1 MIKRI
6 VLGDM
11 HGHIDH
17 VKDIYDYEKPDEV
30 IMLGDYL
37 DSGSVLLKD
46 QYKAFDEL
54 IKMKENHK
62 DPNKFILLIGNHDF
76 HYMYD
81 RASYSGYSNNTWVT
95 MHHTLMK
102 LFERKKMQF
111 IYVDKI
117 NNIIYSHAGIS
128 NIWFNEHCN
137 NISELED
144 INQLNFRSFDF
155 TYGNSFNVFGDDPL
169 NGPLWVRPMSLSKN
183 MLANKNGEKYV
194 QIVGHTQ
201 TKQPVMFDYN
211 GNLHLDYDN
220 LKDIKLITIDNLPFY
235 YIKETLN
242 DDMNIIERK
251 IVERKKYESSYI
263 Q

>member
-76 HYMYD
+76 HYIFNGEY
-81 RASYSGYSNNTWVT
+81 YSGYKIETQQLCGNILKSAVIED
-95 MHHTLMK
+95 K
-102 LFERKKMQF
+102 DIIP
-111 IYVDKI
+111 IYVD
-117 NNIIYSHAGIS
+117 NNIIFSHAGVT
-128 NIWFNEHCN
+128 NTWMTLHNLK
-137 NISELED
+137 LED
-144 INQLNFRSFDF
+144 VNKIDSMRDLHKFRF
-155 TYGNSFNVFGDDPL
+155 TGWNMYGDDPK
-169 NGPLWVRPMSLSKN
+169 NSPIWVRPNSLISDMYGDYK
-183 MLANKNGEKYV
+183 
-194 QIVGHTQ
+194 QIVGHTH
-201 TKQPVMFDYN
+201 TYTPLTDLNF
-211 GNLHLDYDN
+211 
-220 LKDIKLITIDNLPFY
+220 IAIDTMPNY
-235 YIKETLN
+235 YIVQELEDSKVINET
-242 DDMNIIERK
+242 IINNTK
-251 IVERKKYESSYI
+251 
-263 Q
+263 

>member
-1 MIKRI
+1 MGEE
-6 VLGDM
+6 VL
-11 HGHIDH
+11 
-17 VKDIYDYEKPDEV
+17 
-30 IMLGDYL
+30 
-37 DSGSVLLKD
+37 
-46 QYKAFDEL
+46 
-54 IKMKENHK
+54 N
-62 DPNKFILLIGNHDF
+62 
-76 HYMYD
+76 
-81 RASYSGYSNNTWVT
+81 
-95 MHHTLMK
+95 
-102 LFERKKMQF
+102 QF
-111 IYVDKI
+111 
-117 NNIIYSHAGIS
+117 
-128 NIWFNEHCN
+128 
-137 NISELED
+137 ISELED

-183 MLANKNGEKYV
+183 MLADKNGEKYV

-242 DDMNIIERK
+242 DDMSILERK